1 MTNLSTEVQQN
12 AVSELRTVNDLVRW
26 ASSQF
31 NLADLFYGHG
41 TENAWDEAVSLVMQ
55 LLQLPFEM
63 LPQMQEQLFSARLT
77 TDERQQ
83 VVDIIARRVNER
95 IPLAYLT
102 NQAWFCGLVFYIDER
117 VLVPRSPFAELIN
130 NDFEPWL
137 GSPPDS
143 ILDLCTGSA
152 CIAIAL
158 AYQFE
163 QATVDAVDIS
173 QDALAVAEINI
184 QQHGLTERVFPV
196 KSDLM
201 QALTG
206 QVYDLIVSNPPYV
219 DAEDMADLP
228 DEFQHEP
235 ELGLAAGDDGLV
247 LVDSILQQA
256 RHHLSESGW
265 LFVEVGNSQVH
276 MQVKYSQLTLQW
288 IEFEFGGQGVFA
300 VSRAALDAYFG

>member
-1 MTNLSTEVQQN
+1 MTNLSTEQQQN
-12 AVSELRTVNDLVRW
+12 AISELHTFNDLVRW

-31 NLADLFYGHG
+31 NLADLYYGHG
-41 TENAWDEAVSLVMQ
+41 TESAWDEAVSLVMQ
-55 LLQLPFEM
+55 VLHLPFEM
-63 LPQMQEQLFSARLT
+63 LAQTANHIFEARLT
-77 TDERQQ
+77 TDEKRL
-83 VVDIIARRVNER
+83 VVEIIARRVNER
-95 IPLAYLT
+95 IPLSYIT

-130 NDFEPWL
+130 NGFEPWL
-137 GSPPDS
+137 DEPPNS
-143 ILDLCTGSA
+143 VLDLCTGSG

-158 AYQFE
+158 AYQFD

-184 QQHGLTERVFPV
+184 QQHGLSDRVFPI

-201 QALTG
+201 EALTG
-206 QVYDLIVSNPPYV
+206 QVYDLIVTNPPYV
-219 DAEDMADLP
+219 DAQDMSDLP
-228 DEFQHEP
+228 DEFHHEP

-247 LVDSILQQA
+247 LVDIILQQA
-256 RHHLSESGW
+256 RTKLSESGW

-276 MQVKYSQLTLQW
+276 MQAKHPQLSLQW

-300 VSRAALDAYFG
+300 VNKAALDAYFG

>member
-1 MTNLSTEVQQN
+1 MINLSTEQQQN
-12 AVSELRTVNDLVRW
+12 AISELHTFNDLVRW

-31 NLADLFYGHG
+31 NQADLYFGHG
-41 TENAWDEAVSLVMQ
+41 TENAWDEAVSLMMQ
-55 LLQLPFEM
+55 LLHLPFDM
-63 LPQMQEQLFSARLT
+63 LAQTSNHVFDARLT
-77 TDERQQ
+77 TDEKRS
-83 VVDIIARRVNER
+83 VVEVVARRVNER
-95 IPLAYLT
+95 IPLAYIT

-130 NDFEPWL
+130 NDFTPWL
-137 GSPPDS
+137 DEAPNT
-143 ILDLCTGSA
+143 ILDLCTGSG

-163 QATVDAVDIS
+163 QASVDAVDIS

-184 QQHGLTERVFPV
+184 QQHGLSDRVFPI

-201 QALTG
+201 AALTG

-219 DAEDMADLP
+219 DAEGMSDLP
-228 DEFQHEP
+228 DEFHHEP
-235 ELGLAAGDDGLV
+235 ELGLAAGSDGLI
-247 LVDSILQQA
+247 LVDLILKQA
-256 RHHLSESGW
+256 VGHLSESGW

-276 MQVKYSQLTLQW
+276 MQAKYPELALEW

-300 VSRAALDAYFG
+300 ISKVALDAYFG